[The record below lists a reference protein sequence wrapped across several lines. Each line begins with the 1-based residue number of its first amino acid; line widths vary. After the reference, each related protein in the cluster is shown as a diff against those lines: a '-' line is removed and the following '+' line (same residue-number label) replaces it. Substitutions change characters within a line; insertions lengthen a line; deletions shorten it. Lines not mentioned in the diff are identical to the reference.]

1 MKYLKLYDNYKELDP
16 FDEEDWDEEEIDSS
30 IKNVNI
36 TKINETTLKDVNYL
50 LVSGNID
57 KNYFLIYYNTLTE
70 IFEIE
75 KDELFMKNNSLSIS
89 NNDINDIYNDKEN
102 IIFFFLNKDTDKI
115 DLLLVKFSELI
126 KLTKSNKDDFG
137 FINKI

>member
-75 KDELFMKNNSLSIS
+75 KHELFMKNNSLSIS

-102 IIFFFLNKDTDKI
+102 IIFLFLNKDTDKI